1 MSQPIAVVLA
11 PEKSCPENG
20 RLGGGHKKE
29 PLEGES
35 SGSRP
40 IRAVGVSGGLDLL
53 PFACGLGFPGKNAQI
68 SRFCLFFSYAFAGGE
83 E

>member
-40 IRAVGVSGGLDLL
+40 IRAVGVSGGLGKATRIVRGERFPNRNVPL
-53 PFACGLGFPGKNAQI
+53 PDYFFRRSN
-68 SRFCLFFSYAFAGGE
+68 SRADHG
-83 E
+83 